1 MTMPFGKYSGADIAD
16 IPTSYLRWLR
26 DDTDVYGELADEVE
40 AEFDRRLLDQR
51 RQSSQSHAT
60 FFTPFAEPGW
70 IHFDPADVSLFREVV
85 EHGYRVCA
93 RVHQADAAGCVATMQ
108 RLNLLVEVL
117 RTQLTR
123 MEPPK

>member
-1 MTMPFGKYSGADIAD
+1 MTMRFGKYIGADIAD
-16 IPTSYLRWLR
+16 IPTSYLRWLC
-26 DDTDVYGELADEVE
+26 DKPGLYGELADEVE
-40 AEFDRRLLDQR
+40 AELDRRLIDQGQ
-51 RQSSQSHAT
+51 QSSQSHST

-70 IHFDPADVSLFREVV
+70 VHFDPADVSLFLEVV

-93 RVHQADAAGCVATMQ
+93 RARQADAGGCVAKMQ

>member
-1 MTMPFGKYSGADIAD
+1 MTMPFGKYIGADIAY

-40 AEFDRRLLDQR
+40 AELDRRLLKQR
-51 RQSSQSHAT
+51 QQSSESHAT
-60 FFTPFAEPGW
+60 FYTPFAEPGW

-85 EHGYRVCA
+85 EHGYRACA
-93 RVHQADAAGCVATMQ
+93 RFHQADAGGCVATMQ
-108 RLNLLVEVL
+108 RLNALVEVL

-123 MEPPK
+123 MESAK